1 MLSAE
6 TILQSVVSGIM
17 IGSVYGLMCV
27 GLALIFG
34 IMRVIN
40 FAQGEFLM
48 LGMYAALFMIPAL
61 AGVIGGSSV
70 FTAILAALATGPLL
84 FALGYV
90 LHAVMLRPLAR
101 VQSYAGEAQSQQ
113 TQFIITLGIS
123 IALQSACTIAFGS
136 DVRSIRTP
144 LSSSAW
150 ALSIPFTEDGV
161 VFLNQARVLTFVAGA
176 LFAVTLH
183 YIINVT
189 WLGKTLRAT
198 ADNPIAATYM
208 AIDVDRM
215 HRLAFALGTAIT
227 AVAGALVALQ
237 NPFQPYVG
245 LDFVIVMYTGV
256 VLGGMGSIMGAF
268 WGGMAIGIIQQC
280 STLVL
285 PNQLQN
291 VAIFVVFIAILLI
304 RPQGFFGRSAERT

>member
-1 MLSAE
+1 MPSAE
-6 TILQSVVSGIM
+6 VILQSIVSGIM

-61 AGVIGGSSV
+61 AGVIAGGV
-70 FTAILAALATGPLL
+70 VLTAILAALATGPLL
-84 FALGYV
+84 FALGYM
-90 LHAVMLRPLAR
+90 LHVTMLRPLAR
-101 VQSYAGEAQSQQ
+101 VHSYAGEAQSQQ
-113 TQFIITLGIS
+113 SQFIITLGIS
-123 IALQSACTIAFGS
+123 IALQNACTIAFGS

-144 LSSSAW
+144 LSSTAW
-150 ALSIPFTEDGV
+150 ALEIPFTEDGI
-161 VFLNQARVLTFVAGA
+161 VFLNQARVVTFIAGA
-176 LFAVTLH
+176 LFAVALH
-183 YIINVT
+183 YLISFT

-208 AIDVDRM
+208 AINVDRV

-237 NPFQPYVG
+237 YPFQPYVG

-256 VLGGMGSIMGAF
+256 VLGGMGSIIGAF

-280 STLVL
+280 STLFL

-291 VAIFVVFIAILLI
+291 VAIFVVFIALLLI
-304 RPQGFFGRSAERT
+304 RPQGFFGRSTERT

>member
-6 TILQSVVSGIM
+6 TILQSIASGIM

-61 AGVIGGSSV
+61 AGIMGGGSV
-70 FTAILAALATGPLL
+70 FIAILAALATGPLL
-84 FALGYV
+84 FVLGYA
-90 LHAVMLRPLAR
+90 LHATMLGRLSR
-101 VQSYAGEAQSQQ
+101 IQSYAGEAQSQQ
-113 TQFIITLGIS
+113 AQFIITLGLS
-123 IALQSACTIAFGS
+123 IALQSICTIAFGS
-136 DVRSIRTP
+136 DLRSIRTTM
-144 LSSSAW
+144 SSNAW
-150 ALSIPFTEDGV
+150 TLPIPFTSDGL
-161 VFLNQARVLTFVAGA
+161 VFLNHARVLTFIAGA
-176 LFAVTLH
+176 VFATALH
-183 YIINVT
+183 CIINFT
-189 WLGKTLRAT
+189 WVGKTLRAT

-208 AIDVDRM
+208 GIDVNRM
-215 HRLAFALGTAIT
+215 HSLAFALGTAIT

-268 WGGMAIGIIQQC
+268 WGGMAIGVIQQC